1 MEQMFDEDEIDGQCT
16 CLDCG
21 WKGYESELIAEE
33 DIHDCSMIVA
43 GNCPVCGGENVG

>member
-1 MEQMFDEDEIDGQCT
+1 MEQIFNEQEIDEQYT

-21 WKGYESELIAEE
+21 WEGYESELICEE
-33 DIHDCSMIVA
+33 DTHNCRMVVA